1 MWFLRSCVLVSAG
14 SALLSGVVSAQ
25 ASVHSTVSTLPTF
38 AAAAA
43 ATGISISISSG
54 AVQSLGNV
62 TDNTTNDFP
71 TPVSITLTWDLHP
84 STGSIQVIGYFANAS
99 AAMTSGPVSI
109 PANWIKGRVLTAG
122 VNSAPTTFTPF
133 TQNAV
138 GGVGSTGAS
147 LTLASQLVLGYS
159 KTGTRTFDLQLQ
171 LDLTGQSLSAGSY
184 SGTLNIRAV
193 TQ

>member
-1 MWFLRSCVLVSAG
+1 MWFLRSCVFACAS
-14 SALLSGVVSAQ
+14 SALLSGVLSGQ
-25 ASVHSTVSTLPTF
+25 ASVRSTVSTLSAF

-43 ATGISISISSG
+43 VSGISINIGSG
-54 AVQSLGNV
+54 AIQALGNV

-109 PANWIKGRVLTAG
+109 PSSWIKGRVLTAG
-122 VNSAPTTFTPF
+122 VNSAPTTYTAF
-133 TQNAV
+133 TQNAI
-138 GGVGSTGAS
+138 GGVGSPGGS
-147 LTLASQLVLGYS
+147 LTLASQPVLGYS
-159 KTGTRTFDLQLQ
+159 KTGTLTFDLDLQ
-171 LDLTGQSLSAGSY
+171 LDLTGRTISAGSY

>member
-1 MWFLRSCVLVSAG
+1 MWFLRSCLLSLA
-14 SALLSGVVSAQ
+14 STALLCGVVSAQ
-25 ASVHSTVSTLPTF
+25 PSVHSTVSTLPTF

-43 ATGISISISSG
+43 TGISISIGSG

-62 TDNTTNDFP
+62 TDNTTNNFP

-84 STGSIQVIGYFANAS
+84 STASVQVIGYFANAS

-109 PANWIKGRVLTAG
+109 PASWLKGRVLTAG
-122 VNSAPTTFTPF
+122 ISSAPTTFTAF

-138 GGVGSTGAS
+138 GGIGSAGAS
-147 LTLASQLVLGYS
+147 LTLASQPVLGYS
-159 KTGTRTFDLQLQ
+159 KTGTTTFDLQLQ
-171 LDLTGQSLSAGSY
+171 LDLTGRSISAGSY